1 MQFNEP
7 HGAADF
13 HNTPKHLPNTTN
25 LLYLPAMYI
34 SINIVRHLLRKV
46 EIAGHGA
53 LLLSAPG
60 YSQVQ
65 ALPEG
70 EMLEADVFLS
80 IIDHLNQ
87 HYPQAQLA
95 YEVEY
100 KFFHSG
106 QLNMLGA
113 LGQLFQVSSNLQE
126 VTEAFYRYYSQVNRM
141 FALAVEERGAY
152 VASKILNENEQLW
165 SRRAYQL
172 TVEMF
177 VYGTIRMC
185 REVFADDSLSPFA
198 MTFPYSLPE
207 AEKLLMEQVAGTKIS
222 VGEELVVVWPRELFV
237 RPLPFAN
244 PALGEHLK
252 KYLDQQSV
260 EREENLVANLKKL
273 IGERLPQLLTLDEAA
288 GHLLMSPRSLQR
300 RLKEEGVNF
309 QKLLELAR
317 KELAVMELKKG
328 KLTMKGIAGHCGF
341 RDTNSFF
348 RAFKKWTGKTP
359 TNYLL

>member
-1 MQFNEP
+1 
-7 HGAADF
+7 
-13 HNTPKHLPNTTN
+13 
-25 LLYLPAMYI
+25 MYI

-53 LLLSAPG
+53 LLQNAPG

-65 ALPEG
+65 AMPEG
-70 EMLEADVFLS
+70 EMLGADVFLS
-80 IIDHLNQ
+80 IIDHLNE
-87 HYPQAQLA
+87 HYPAAQLA

-113 LGQLFQVSSNLQE
+113 LGQLFQVASNMQE
-126 VTEAFYRYYSQVNRM
+126 VTEAFYRYYSQFNTM
-141 FALAVEERGAY
+141 FVLAVEERGEY
-152 VASKILNENEQLW
+152 VASKITNEHAHLW

-177 VYGTIRMC
+177 VYGIIRMC
-185 REVFADDSLSPFA
+185 REIFSDESLSPHA

-207 AEKLLMEQVAGTKIS
+207 AEKRIMERVAGTKIS
-222 VGEELVVVWPRELFV
+222 VGEELVVVWPGELFV

-252 KYLDQQSV
+252 KYLDQQSL
-260 EREENLVANLKKL
+260 EREENLVTKLKKL
-273 IGERLPQLLTLDEAA
+273 IGERLPQLLTLEEAA

-300 RLKEEGVNF
+300 RLKEEGVSF

-317 KELAVMELKKG
+317 KELAVMEVKKG
-328 KLTMKGIAGHCGF
+328 KLTIKEIAGHCGF

-359 TNYLL
+359 SNYLL

>member
-1 MQFNEP
+1 
-7 HGAADF
+7 
-13 HNTPKHLPNTTN
+13 
-25 LLYLPAMYI
+25 MYI

-53 LLLSAPG
+53 LLQSAPG

-65 ALPEG
+65 AMPEG
-70 EMLEADVFLS
+70 EMLEADVFLP

-87 HYPQAQLA
+87 HYPPAQLA

-113 LGQLFQVSSNLQE
+113 LGQLFQVASNMQE
-126 VTEAFYRYYSQVNRM
+126 VTEAFYRYYSQFNKM
-141 FALAVEERGAY
+141 FALAVEERGEY
-152 VASKILNENEQLW
+152 VASKIINEHAQLW

-185 REVFADDSLSPFA
+185 REIFSDESLSPHA
-198 MTFPYSLPE
+198 ITFPYRLPE
-207 AEKLLMEQVAGTKIS
+207 AERLLMEQVAGTKIS
-222 VGEELVVVWPRELFV
+222 VGEELVVVWPGELFV

-244 PALGEHLK
+244 PALGEYLK
-252 KYLDQQSV
+252 AYLDKQQASAEKPDV
-260 EREENLVANLKKL
+260 VAEIRQL
-273 IGERLPQLLTLDEAA
+273 IAGTLPQLLSLDEAA
-288 GHLLMSPRSLQR
+288 AAVFLSPRSLQR
-300 RLKEEGVNF
+300 RLKERGYHF
-309 QKLLELAR
+309 QRLLEETRAGVAQGAL
-317 KELAVMELKKG
+317 KEGRLQVKE
-328 KLTMKGIAGHCGF
+328 IAGLCGF
-341 RDTNSFF
+341 KDVNSFF

-359 TNYLL
+359 GLLKQTGMDSSPLKQTGMDSSPLKQTGMDSG